1 MNVSKVKLFSNF
13 FFNVLWVVLMLF
25 CFQALFKGKKVC
37 ICWVFFYFLLLET
50 APNFKI
56 FQSSLRNKRC
66 LHNGP
71 EVACNINSLKTGK
84 NPNIYV
90 SSPKDKLLP
99 VACPCLTRAELLCT
113 LRSEILCIYV
123 RLFQA

>member
-1 MNVSKVKLFSNF
+1 
-13 FFNVLWVVLMLF
+13 MLF

-99 VACPCLTRAELLCT
+99 VACPG
-113 LRSEILCIYV
+113 LRLQSIVLIFRFPDKYDGIQAKFEIPQWLEKSKSC
-123 RLFQA
+123 